1 MKVRVGECRARG
13 LTLTTN
19 TEGQDAVGEH
29 ETCLRQDEKY
39 WFIVPGLIE
48 ATCCLRA
55 ICR

>member
-1 MKVRVGECRARG
+1 MKVREGECRAWG

-29 ETCLRQDEKY
+29 ETCLRQDEKN